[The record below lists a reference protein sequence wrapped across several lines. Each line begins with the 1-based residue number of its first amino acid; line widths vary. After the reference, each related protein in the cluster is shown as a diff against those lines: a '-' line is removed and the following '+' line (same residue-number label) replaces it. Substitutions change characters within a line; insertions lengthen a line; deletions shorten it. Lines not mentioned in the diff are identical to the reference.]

1 MRILA
6 VEDDALILM
15 STAEILEDLGHFV
28 LRATNGRDALAIL
41 ATEDVEVLLTDVGLR
56 GMSGVELALE
66 AVRQRPQLAVIFATG
81 RTVMDTQADH
91 ELARAVLLRKP
102 FSDASLAAAI
112 QASKRL

>member
-15 STAEILEDLGHFV
+15 STAETLEDLGHFV
-28 LRATNGRDALAIL
+28 LRATNGRDALTLL
-41 ATEDVEVLLTDVGLR
+41 ASEDVEVLLTDVGLR
-56 GMSGVELALE
+56 GMSGIELALE

-81 RTVMDTQADH
+81 QTVIDAQQ

-102 FSDASLAAAI
+102 FTDASLAAAI
-112 QASKRL
+112 QASRRSK